1 MLKRVRDLVIG
12 AIAGALLMVGASAGY
27 AAVKQ
32 YMLTEAS
39 YPIYVNGAKYED
51 AERPIL
57 NYEGSTYVP
66 LAKLGDITGVDYK
79 WNEAQKR
86 VEIEVSG
93 VTVKQKVYSDY
104 TKDVPNFAYVVGIP
118 DGKRIENTSSK
129 SVSYKYDVT
138 DALDSN
144 LDKYIAALEAA
155 GFVYEDYTSSE
166 EILYYVK
173 GKTVVGLYFGGYDFY
188 VLLTTD

>member
-1 MLKRVRDLVIG
+1 
-12 AIAGALLMVGASAGY
+12 MVGATSGY

-32 YMLTEAS
+32 YMLTDAS
-39 YPIYVNGAKYED
+39 YPIFVNGAEYVD

-66 LAKLGDITGVDYK
+66 LAKLGDITGVNYK
-79 WNEAQKR
+79 WNEKLKR
-86 VEIEVSG
+86 VEIEAPG
-93 VTVKQKVYSDY
+93 VIVKQKVYSDY

-118 DGKRIENTSSK
+118 DGKRLENTSSN
-129 SVSYKYDVT
+129 SVSYKYDVS
-138 DALDSN
+138 DALESN
-144 LDKYIAALEAA
+144 LDKYIAALENA
-155 GFVYEDYTSSE
+155 GFVYEDYTSTE

-173 GKTVVGLYFGGYDFY
+173 GKTVVGLYYGGYDFY

>member
-1 MLKRVRDLVIG
+1 MKRVRDLVVG